1 MAETVKA
8 TLDCG
13 DAFNTS
19 LSPLPL
25 PHGPPGLRGAGLLAA
40 TG

>member
-1 MAETVKA
+1 MAKPVKVE
-8 TLDCG
+8 LDCG

-19 LSPLPL
+19 VSPHRL
-25 PHGPPGLRGAGLLAA
+25 PHGPPGPRGAGLLAA